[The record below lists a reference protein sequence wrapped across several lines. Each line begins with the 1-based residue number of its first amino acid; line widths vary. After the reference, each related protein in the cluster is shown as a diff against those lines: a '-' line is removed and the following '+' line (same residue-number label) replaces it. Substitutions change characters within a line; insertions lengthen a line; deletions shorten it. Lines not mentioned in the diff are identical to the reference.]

1 MTAYPDRN
9 GLDAVHR
16 ASRHVVIVIV
26 GGGFGGLAC
35 AMELGNAPDN
45 DVTVVD
51 RRNHNLFQPLL
62 YQVATAALS
71 PADIAEPIRKTL
83 ARFKNI
89 NMIMAEVVG
98 IDPRLHKVSLSDG
111 DPLSYAKLVIAT
123 GSDYNYFGHDEW
135 RQFAPG
141 LKSIHE
147 ARHIRHRLLLAFEK
161 AERAKSE
168 PEKQALLTSIVI
180 GGGPTGVEM
189 AGAISELGRFM
200 ISRDFRNLQPYN
212 LKVILVEAGPRILAA
227 FPEHL
232 SAYAKSYLENIGVE
246 VRTGRRVMDIREDGA
261 EIEGEFVPA
270 GSIIWGAGVKASPA
284 HSWLGIPGLAGG
296 RIPVDDH
303 LRVLGFDDIYAIGD
317 TSALTGADG
326 KLLPGLAQVA
336 KQQGTYLGKSLRMG
350 KAVSGFK
357 FKNRGNTA
365 VIGRNAAVFDFGK
378 WTLKGRAAWLLWA
391 LVHVYLLINFE
402 KRLLVAIQWVGR
414 YLTRQRGARIIDE
427 TAEGA
432 DDGPGA
438 EPHHIDDNHDD
449 CHIADVDR
457 SLRPSNRTHSRRGY

>member
-1 MTAYPDRN
+1 MTAYPDRIDLN
-9 GLDAVHR
+9 AVPR
-16 ASRHVVIVIV
+16 ASRHVVIV

-35 AMELGNAPDN
+35 AIELGNAPDIV
-45 DVTVVD
+45 VTVID

-89 NMIMAEVVG
+89 NMIMAEVAG
-98 IDPRLHKVSLSDG
+98 IDPSSCTVSLSDG
-111 DPLSYAKLVIAT
+111 DLLSYDQLVIAT
-123 GSDYNYFGHDEW
+123 GSDYNYFGHDDW

-147 ARHIRHRLLLAFEK
+147 ARQIRHRLLLAFEK

-168 PEKQALLTSIVI
+168 LEKQALLTSIVI

-200 ISRDFRNLQPYN
+200 ISRDFRKLHPDNLR
-212 LKVILVEAGPRILAA
+212 VILIEAGPRLLAA

-232 SAYAKSYLENIGVE
+232 SAYARSYLEKMGVE
-246 VRTGRRVMDIREDGA
+246 VRTGRRVTNIREDGA
-261 EIEGEFVPA
+261 EIEGEFVPT
-270 GSIIWGAGVKASPA
+270 GSVIWGAGVKASPA
-284 HSWLGIPGLAGG
+284 HSWLGIPGIAGG

-317 TSALTGADG
+317 TSALNGADG

-336 KQQGTYLGKSLRMG
+336 KQQGAYLGKSLR
-350 KAVSGFK
+350 SGHALPGFT

-378 WTLKGRAAWLLWA
+378 WTMKGRAAWLLWA

-427 TAEGA
+427 TAEETEA
-432 DDGPGA
+432 SCHSAARDG
-438 EPHHIDDNHDD
+438 
-449 CHIADVDR
+449 CR
-457 SLRPSNRTHSRRGY
+457 L

>member
-1 MTAYPDRN
+1 MTASN
-9 GLDAVHR
+9 AQHGLDAVHR
-16 ASRHVVIVIV
+16 ASRHVVII

-35 AMELGNAPDN
+35 AIELGNAPDIV
-45 DVTVVD
+45 VTVVD

-89 NMIMAEVVG
+89 HMIMAEVVS
-98 IDPRLHKVSLSDG
+98 IDPSSHTVSLSGG
-111 DPLSYAKLVIAT
+111 DLLSYDQLVIAT
-123 GSDYNYFGHDEW
+123 GSDYNYFGHDDW
-135 RQFAPG
+135 RKFAPG

-147 ARHIRHRLLLAFEK
+147 ARQIRHRLLLAFEK
-161 AERAKSE
+161 AERAKGE
-168 PEKQALLTSIVI
+168 PEKRALLTSIVI

-200 ISRDFRNLQPYN
+200 ISRDFRNLEPDN
-212 LKVILVEAGPRILAA
+212 LRVILVEAGPRILAA

-232 SAYAKSYLENIGVE
+232 SAYARSYLEKIGVE
-246 VRTGRRVMDIREDGA
+246 VRTGRRVMDIRGDGA
-261 EIEGEFVPA
+261 EIDGEFVPA

-296 RIPVDDH
+296 RIPVDEY

-336 KQQGTYLGKSLRMG
+336 KQQGIFLGQSLRRG
-350 KAVSGFK
+350 RAESGFK
-357 FKNRGNTA
+357 FNNRGNTA

-378 WTLKGRAAWLLWA
+378 WTMKGRAAWLLWA

-427 TAEGA
+427 TAEELE
-432 DDGPGA
+432 PG
-438 EPHHIDDNHDD
+438 
-449 CHIADVDR
+449 
-457 SLRPSNRTHSRRGY
+457 RPSSDRDNAGGIPVELERP

>member
-1 MTAYPDRN
+1 MTVFNHRPHH
-9 GLDAVHR
+9 DAERRV
-16 ASRHVVIVIV
+16 SRDVVII

-35 AMELGNAPDN
+35 AIQLGNAPGF

-89 NMIMAEVVG
+89 NMIMAEVVD
-98 IDPRLHKVSLSDG
+98 IDPSARTVLLTGGEVI
-111 DPLSYAKLVIAT
+111 SYDKLVIAT

-135 RQFAPG
+135 REFAPG

-147 ARHIRHRLLLAFEK
+147 ARQIRHRLLLAFER

-168 PEKQALLTSIVI
+168 AEKQALLTSIVI

-200 ISRDFRNLQPYN
+200 ISRDFRNLQPDN
-212 LKVILVEAGPRILAA
+212 LKVILVEAGPRILTA

-246 VRTGRRVMDIREDGA
+246 VRTGRRLMDIRSGGA
-261 EIEGEFVPA
+261 DIEGEFVQA

-284 HSWLGIPGLAGG
+284 HSWLGITGVAGG
-296 RIPVDDH
+296 RIPVDDE
-303 LRVLGFDDIYAIGD
+303 LRVVGFDDIYAIGD
-317 TSALTGADG
+317 TSALAGPDG

-336 KQQGTYLGKSLRMG
+336 KQQGTYLGQSLRSG
-350 KAVSGFK
+350 RAVPGFR

-365 VIGRNAAVFDFGK
+365 VIGRNAAIFDFGK

-432 DDGPGA
+432 EYENQPVATDSAAGP
-438 EPHHIDDNHDD
+438 
-449 CHIADVDR
+449 
-457 SLRPSNRTHSRRGY
+457 

>member
-1 MTAYPDRN
+1 MTVFNPRADF
-9 GLDAVHR
+9 DAEHR
-16 ASRHVVIVIV
+16 VSRHVVII

-35 AMELGNAPDN
+35 AMALGNASDI
-45 DVTVVD
+45 DVTVVN

-89 NMIMAEVVG
+89 NMITAEVVG
-98 IDPRLHKVSLSDG
+98 VDPSSRTVSLSDG
-111 DPLSYAKLVIAT
+111 DLLSYDQLVIAT

-135 RQFAPG
+135 RQYAPG

-147 ARHIRHRLLLAFEK
+147 ARQIRHRLLLAFER

-200 ISRDFRNLQPYN
+200 ISRDFRNLQPDN

-246 VRTGRRVMDIREDGA
+246 VRTGRRVIDIRADGA
-261 EIEGEFVPA
+261 DIDGKFVPA

-284 HSWLGIPGLAGG
+284 HSWLGIPGVAGG

-303 LRVLGFDDIYAIGD
+303 LRVIGFDDIYAIGD
-317 TSALTGADG
+317 TSALPGPDE

-336 KQQGTYLGKSLRMG
+336 KQQGTYLGQSLRSG
-350 KAVSGFK
+350 RAVPGFR

-432 DDGPGA
+432 EHENQP
-438 EPHHIDDNHDD
+438 
-449 CHIADVDR
+449 IATDSAAV
-457 SLRPSNRTHSRRGY
+457 RP

>member
-1 MTAYPDRN
+1 LRP
-9 GLDAVHR
+9 
-16 ASRHVVIVIV
+16 
-26 GGGFGGLAC
+26 
-35 AMELGNAPDN
+35 P
-45 DVTVVD
+45 
-51 RRNHNLFQPLL
+51 
-62 YQVATAALS
+62 LS

-89 NMIMAEVVG
+89 NMVMAEVVG
-98 IDPRLHKVSLSDG
+98 IDPPSRTLSLSDANQ
-111 DPLSYAKLVIAT
+111 LSYDQLVT

-147 ARHIRHRLLLAFEK
+147 ARQIRHRLLLAFER

-200 ISRDFRNLQPYN
+200 ISRDFRNLLPDN

-232 SAYAKSYLENIGVE
+232 SAYARSYLKKIGVE
-246 VRTGRRVMDIREDGA
+246 VRTGRRVMDIRADGA
-261 EIEGEFVPA
+261 DIEGEFVPA

-284 HSWLGIPGLAGG
+284 HSWLGLPGVAGG
-296 RIPVDDH
+296 RIPVGH
-303 LRVLGFDDIYAIGD
+303 ELRVIGFDDIYAIGD
-317 TSALTGADG
+317 TSALAGSDG
-326 KLLPGLAQVA
+326 NVLPGLAQVA
-336 KQQGTYLGKSLRMG
+336 KQQGTYLGRRLRSG
-350 KAVSGFK
+350 SGGEGFK

-427 TAEGA
+427 TAEEAEAGRHYA
-432 DDGPGA
+432 ARDDASDSLVEVG
-438 EPHHIDDNHDD
+438 
-449 CHIADVDR
+449 R
-457 SLRPSNRTHSRRGY
+457 S

>member
-1 MTAYPDRN
+1 MTAYNDRN
-9 GLDAVHR
+9 GLHALPG
-16 ASRHVVIVIV
+16 ASRHVVIV

-35 AMELGNAPDN
+35 AIELGNAPDIV
-45 DVTVVD
+45 VTVVD

-89 NMIMAEVVG
+89 NMIMAEVTG
-98 IDPRLHKVSLSDG
+98 IDPSLRSVSLSDG
-111 DPLSYAKLVIAT
+111 DMLSYDELVIAT
-123 GSDYNYFGHDEW
+123 GSDYNYFGHDNW
-135 RQFAPG
+135 RTFAPG

-147 ARHIRHRLLLAFEK
+147 ARQIRHRLLLAFEK
-161 AERAKSE
+161 AERATNE

-200 ISRDFRNLQPYN
+200 ISRDFRNLHPEN

-232 SAYAKSYLENIGVE
+232 SEYARSYLEKIGVE

-261 EIEGEFVPA
+261 EIEGELVPA

-284 HSWLGIPGLAGG
+284 HSWLRIPGLAGG
-296 RIPVDDH
+296 RIPVDEH
-303 LRVLGFDDIYAIGD
+303 LRVLGFEDIYAIGD

-336 KQQGTYLGKSLRMG
+336 KQQGIYLAKVCEATMLCQASRS
-350 KAVSGFK
+350 K
-357 FKNRGNTA
+357 
-365 VIGRNAAVFDFGK
+365 IAA
-378 WTLKGRAAWLLWA
+378 
-391 LVHVYLLINFE
+391 I
-402 KRLLVAIQWVGR
+402 
-414 YLTRQRGARIIDE
+414 RQ
-427 TAEGA
+427 
-432 DDGPGA
+432 
-438 EPHHIDDNHDD
+438 
-449 CHIADVDR
+449 
-457 SLRPSNRTHSRRGY
+457 

>member
-1 MTAYPDRN
+1 MTVNEGPTGPGVEN
-9 GLDAVHR
+9 S
-16 ASRHVVIVIV
+16 ASRHVVII

-35 AMELGNAPDN
+35 AIELGNAPGI

-51 RRNHNLFQPLL
+51 RRNHNVFQPLL

-71 PADIAEPIRKTL
+71 PADVAEPIRKTL

-98 IDPRLHKVSLSDG
+98 IDAASRTVSLSDG
-111 DPLSYAKLVIAT
+111 DLLTYDQLVIAT
-123 GSDYNYFGHDEW
+123 GSDYNYFGHDDW
-135 RQFAPG
+135 RKIAPG

-147 ARHIRHRLLLAFEK
+147 ARQIRHRLLLAFEH

-168 PEKQALLTSIVI
+168 AEKKALLTSIVI

-200 ISRDFRNLQPYN
+200 ISRDFRNLQPDN
-212 LKVILVEAGPRILAA
+212 LRVILVEAGPRILAA

-232 SAYAKSYLENIGVE
+232 SAYGTSFLEKIGVE
-246 VRTGRRVMDIREDGA
+246 VRTGRRVLNIRENGA
-261 EIEGEFVPA
+261 DIEGEFISA

-284 HSWLGIPGLAGG
+284 HSWLGLPGVAGG
-296 RIPVDDH
+296 RVPVDKY
-303 LRVLGFDDIYAIGD
+303 LRVQGFDGIYAIGD
-317 TSALTGADG
+317 TSALAGAEG
-326 KLLPGLAQVA
+326 KYLPGLAQVA
-336 KQQGTYLGKSLRMG
+336 KQQGRYLGKSLRSRSSL
-350 KAVSGFK
+350 SGFR

-365 VIGRNAAVFDFGK
+365 VIGRNAAIFDFGT
-378 WTLKGRAAWLLWA
+378 WTMKGRAAWLLWA

-427 TAEGA
+427 TAEEA
-432 DDGPGA
+432 DLGQGSA
-438 EPHHIDDNHDD
+438 IRGCAIDSHTE
-449 CHIADVDR
+449 IA
-457 SLRPSNRTHSRRGY
+457 